1 MRPIEKRI
9 VDNPDINIANREL
22 AINQAKKWRK
32 TAKTAKEK
40 REIDN
45 TIKRLEGEIRSI
57 KEKKNLAA
65 EKQAILQRLDKA
77 WREFQNL
84 TFEAENYYK

>member
-1 MRPIEKRI
+1 MRQIEKRV

-32 TAKTAKEK
+32 SAKTAKEK

-45 TIKRLEGEIRSI
+45 TIKRLEGEIRTI

-77 WREFQNL
+77 WRDFQNL
-84 TFEAENYYK
+84 TFDPQNYYN